1 MLLNNCTAT
10 TSTKNISSNSL
21 DNPFIN
27 KGFSLIYNDKF
38 YYDKVISKKIDERS
52 LIIFQKNLKKNT
64 IVKITNILNNK
75 SIIGTVGSNADY
87 PLFNNAVLSLR
98 IADEIGLNENEPYV
112 EILEVLE
119 DAIFVAKRAKTFEEE
134 KKVADK
140 APVNNINISD
150 LNTKQT
156 NTKNELNK
164 NFSYEIK
171 IADFYFNDTASLLI
185 NRIVKETLIK
195 DAKIKKINEKK
206 YRVYAGPFNNIN
218 SLQKSF
224 NDISILE
231 FENIEIIKKMI
242 KLRLITLLLTL
253 LLTANANAAFDVKAR
268 TAILQDYLSGEI
280 LFEKDADKSIYPAS
294 MTKIMTAIIAFDLI
308 RSGDLNLDEKF
319 LISENAWRLSS
330 AGYSSMFIMV
340 GDEVSVE
347 NLLRGIIVASG
358 NDACVSLAEGIA
370 GTEDEF
376 AVMMTAK
383 AKEIGM
389 DNTNFANSSGIN
401 NTENVSTVRDIM
413 IMSRYL
419 IKEFPEE
426 YKYFA
431 EKEFTWD
438 RTGGDPITQGNR
450 NPLLYK
456 SLGAD
461 GIKTGYLA
469 VEKYSLASSVERNGR
484 RLIAVGSGF
493 NTKNDRSRE
502 SAKLLTWGLTNFD
515 LVEITR
521 ANTPIE
527 DIGVWLGKKDTV
539 KTYIKNDIY
548 KTIPK
553 AKKRLLK
560 LSLNYNGPIQAPIKK
575 DDILGKLKLTYNGD
589 LIEEYDLLAYEDVKK
604 LNVFSRLM
612 KSINFLIWGDV

>member
-1 MLLNNCTAT
+1 
-10 TSTKNISSNSL
+10 
-21 DNPFIN
+21 
-27 KGFSLIYNDKF
+27 
-38 YYDKVISKKIDERS
+38 
-52 LIIFQKNLKKNT
+52 
-64 IVKITNILNNK
+64 
-75 SIIGTVGSNADY
+75 
-87 PLFNNAVLSLR
+87 
-98 IADEIGLNENEPYV
+98 
-112 EILEVLE
+112 
-119 DAIFVAKRAKTFEEE
+119 
-134 KKVADK
+134 
-140 APVNNINISD
+140 
-150 LNTKQT
+150 
-156 NTKNELNK
+156 
-164 NFSYEIK
+164 
-171 IADFYFNDTASLLI
+171 
-185 NRIVKETLIK
+185 
-195 DAKIKKINEKK
+195 
-206 YRVYAGPFNNIN
+206 
-218 SLQKSF
+218 
-224 NDISILE
+224 
-231 FENIEIIKKMI
+231 MI
-242 KLRLITLLLTL
+242 KFKLITILLTL
-253 LLTANANAAFDVKAR
+253 LLTVNSSAAFDVKAR

-294 MTKIMTAIIAFDLI
+294 MTKIMTTIIAFDLI
-308 RSGDLNLDEKF
+308 KSGDLNLDEKF
-319 LISENAWRLSS
+319 LVSENAWRLSS

-347 NLLRGIIVASG
+347 NLLKGIIVASG
-358 NDACVSLAEGIA
+358 NDACVALAEGIA

-389 DNTNFANSSGIN
+389 NNTNFANSSGIN

-413 IMSRYL
+413 LMSNYL

-493 NTKNDRSRE
+493 NTKNERSRE

-515 LVEITR
+515 LVEITK

-527 DIGVWLGKKDTV
+527 DIDVWLGKKNTV

-575 DDILGKLKLTYNGD
+575 DDILGKLKLTYNGE